1 MSSRL
6 ALVALLAWAAAGSPV
21 TAADQAA
28 AKAPATQVPA
38 KPSTVQ
44 VAAKVPAAGT
54 PAWDKGVQPI
64 SRESYWHAVECGKKG
79 GENPACVFF
88 DTGLCQNGEFTLAL
102 YTPYKMVAYAVWQ
115 AVRAKKEP
123 PTPSYPEAQR
133 TRVVLGVKA
142 LRADN
147 PLTSLRLKRGTKAVA
162 PASQTLD
169 AGGGTFVYDFAAFAP
184 TAGLTLELA
193 GRSTTVTCTVSAA
206 VLRRLR

>member
-1 MSSRL
+1 MSPRRL
-6 ALVALLAWAAAGSPV
+6 VLVAFLVCAAAAGSPPRAGAQV
-21 TAADQAA
+21 TA
-28 AKAPATQVPA
+28 KLPAVG
-38 KPSTVQ
+38 K
-44 VAAKVPAAGT
+44 
-54 PAWDKGVQPI
+54 PAWNKGIQPI
-64 SRESYWHAVECGKKG
+64 SRESYWHAVECGKQG
-79 GENPACVFF
+79 GENPPCVFF
-88 DTGLCQNGEFTLAL
+88 DTGLCQNEEFTLAL

-142 LRADN
+142 LKAAN
-147 PLTSLRLKRGTKAVA
+147 PLTGLRLKRGTRAVA

-193 GRSTTVTCTVSAA
+193 GKSKTITCSVSAA
-206 VLRRLR
+206 VLQRLR